1 LFGGAAICAYVWF
14 ARPNVPV
21 DRSELEREA
30 FLRQVVLFHSG
41 AGPCLRYAAEP
52 SSQEVVLAAQEL
64 VAVPLTTDEARALV
78 VQFWNM
84 ARERELSHHDRSEA
98 DEAVEIIM
106 RGAVRK
112 FWGPLAPVVAGT
124 IYRSRLKRTHDTV
137 EAATAVVE
145 DKLPEAKKAWD
156 SLGAARQLA
165 VRSVFER
172 HSGALMLNGIVS
184 VLKAMKTE
192 ETNVRL
198 KALAVALR
206 DYRKNTHAW
215 PMSLSQLAL
224 ASAFLKDGWG
234 YELALHAFVSDR
246 EATISSE
253 GPRNSWDTS
262 PYYPTTGLKVTVV
275 AEDVTDEA
283 SAQ

>member
-1 LFGGAAICAYVWF
+1 
-14 ARPNVPV
+14 
-21 DRSELEREA
+21 
-30 FLRQVVLFHSG
+30 
-41 AGPCLRYAAEP
+41 
-52 SSQEVVLAAQEL
+52 
-64 VAVPLTTDEARALV
+64 
-78 VQFWNM
+78 
-84 ARERELSHHDRSEA
+84 
-98 DEAVEIIM
+98 
-106 RGAVRK
+106 
-112 FWGPLAPVVAGT
+112 
-124 IYRSRLKRTHDTV
+124 LKRTHDTV

-165 VRSVFER
+165 VKAVFER
-172 HSGALMLNGIVS
+172 HSSALMLNGIVS

-215 PMSLSQLAL
+215 PMSLSQLGL

-246 EATISSE
+246 EATIRSE

-275 AEDVTDEA
+275 AEDVTDES

>member
-1 LFGGAAICAYVWF
+1 MRHVSAPRLLAIAVGIGLFGGAAICAYVWF

-156 SLGAARQLA
+156 SLGAAR
-165 VRSVFER
+165 
-172 HSGALMLNGIVS
+172 
-184 VLKAMKTE
+184 
-192 ETNVRL
+192 L
-198 KALAVALR
+198 KALALALR
-206 DYRKNTHAW
+206 DYRKKTHAW